1 VPRCQKSR
9 RWQYRRKPAH
19 LAERRNPKRCDNI
32 INIAYLSIHNMRII
46 AQGHESI
53 FSPGLR
59 WAMVFARYPRAYA
72 VAGWQHTQAQG
83 PEVAFRGCNPIGV
96 HRAFGCQSCHPG
108 EAGTS
113 QPTRPFPRG
122 TIKERQVASRAS
134 QTLGTRLGGPLS
146 THERHSPSCQIEP
159 VCNETARSSWL
170 GDSGIDGDGS
180 RRHRRLRGRELVPQ
194 FS

>member
-1 VPRCQKSR
+1 MPRCQKSR

-146 THERHSPSCQIEP
+146 TLCGHPHRSGAPANRLSCLTTVSGSKSFEQAATGRPFHIL
-159 VCNETARSSWL
+159 CRS
-170 GDSGIDGDGS
+170 
-180 RRHRRLRGRELVPQ
+180 LRQ
-194 FS
+194 

>member
-1 VPRCQKSR
+1 
-9 RWQYRRKPAH
+9 
-19 LAERRNPKRCDNI
+19 
-32 INIAYLSIHNMRII
+32 MRII

-53 FSPGLR
+53 FLLAQASL
-59 WAMVFARYPRAYA
+59 AMVFARYPRAYA

-96 HRAFGCQSCHPG
+96 HPAFGCQSYHPG

-146 THERHSPSCQIEP
+146 THCG
-159 VCNETARSSWL
+159 RSLRSDLAEDYISL
-170 GDSGIDGDGS
+170 GRIRRQLGLGSVACHPKITSGWGFEQRS
-180 RRHRRLRGRELVPQ
+180 AYRKMLRQNAVRYSV
-194 FS
+194 